1 MAGCHDQLLY
11 PLDRFLAYLSGG
23 QFFRC
28 PVSAACFIVLSFDV
42 IHCIMKPKRNLYFCR
57 IFVKVTVWLKQGET
71 FIEMLE
77 RVILP
82 LWLFVRGNS
91 FIKVMPSPEA

>member
-1 MAGCHDQLLY
+1 
-11 PLDRFLAYLSGG
+11 
-23 QFFRC
+23 
-28 PVSAACFIVLSFDV
+28 
-42 IHCIMKPKRNLYFCR
+42 MKPKRNLYFCR